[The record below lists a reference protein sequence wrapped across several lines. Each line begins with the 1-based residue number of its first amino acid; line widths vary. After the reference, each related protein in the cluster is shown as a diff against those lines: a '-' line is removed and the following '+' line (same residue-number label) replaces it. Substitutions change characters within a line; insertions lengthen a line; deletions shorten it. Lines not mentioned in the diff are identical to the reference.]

1 MSLGVENVACSVVSP
16 KEHKKSPFILDESIP
31 KSKSP
36 QEVQRAI
43 YKKQYG
49 EMIKNLESKN
59 LEELSSFER
68 GILYA
73 DRLNRVIKDMPTVVY
88 LA

>member
-1 MSLGVENVACSVVSP
+1 MSLGVENVTCSVVSP
-16 KEHKKSPFILDESIP
+16 KEQKKSPFILDESIP
-31 KSKSP
+31 KTKSP

-59 LEELSSFER
+59 PEELSSFER